1 MAGIDAFGTQF
12 MRGDGATPTE
22 VFSALANVSNIS
34 GPGLTRNVIDV
45 TAHDSPDAWM
55 ESVGGL
61 KDGGEVTIDLNY
73 DPAAHDS
80 LIADLSDE
88 DPRNYKVVFPDSGAT
103 SWTFPGILTGFEVT
117 APIDDKLSASLTY
130 KVAGKPTIA

>member
-12 MRGDGATPTE
+12 LRGDGATPTE
-22 VFSALANVSNIS
+22 VFSALANVNNIAAPS
-34 GPGLTRNVIDV
+34 LTRSVIDV

-80 LIADLSDE
+80 LVADLSDE
-88 DPRNYKVVFPDSGAT
+88 NPRNYRIVFPDPGNTA
-103 SWTFPGILTGFEVT
+103 WTFPGILTAFQAT
-117 APIDDKLSASLTY
+117 APIDDKLTASLTY
-130 KVAGKPTIA
+130 KVAGKPTLA

>member
-12 MRGDGATPTE
+12 LRGNGAEPE
-22 VFSALANVSNIS
+22 VFTALANVNNIS
-34 GPGLTRNVIDV
+34 GPAFTRAVIDV

-61 KDGGEVTIDLNY
+61 KDGGEITIDLNY

-80 LIADLSDE
+80 LIADLSDT
-88 DPRNYKVVFPDSGAT
+88 DPRSYRVVFPDTDAT
-103 SWTFPGILTGFEVT
+103 SWTFPAILTGFEVT
-117 APIDDKLSASLTY
+117 APIDDKLTASLTY
-130 KVAGKPTIA
+130 KVAGKPTLA